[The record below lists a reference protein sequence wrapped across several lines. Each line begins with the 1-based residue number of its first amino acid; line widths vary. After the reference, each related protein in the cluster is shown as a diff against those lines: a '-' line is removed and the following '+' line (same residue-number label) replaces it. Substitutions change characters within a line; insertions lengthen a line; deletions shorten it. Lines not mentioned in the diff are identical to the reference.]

1 MTEYFVRNI
10 TSVCLPETICKIFV
24 LSLFYPEQRTLCH
37 CEALPTAMPWQSPG
51 RDTLLQTHARYFCTC
66 VEKKAHTSKRV
77 SIVAPDNAI
86 SKVQLSGTPRDTC
99 TRGEK
104 AHTSKRV
111 SVIACDNA
119 ISKVQCAPR
128 GKAIPPQLR
137 WYCLLM
143 CFRIKELWI
152 VINVN
157 FGARGD
163 FRPVRRSTARRLPL
177 SFRSPKSLQE
187 GFRPHTDYTCRW
199 LRVRALTG
207 LSPAPVF

>member
-1 MTEYFVRNI
+1 MTEYFVRNV
-10 TSVCLPETICKIFV
+10 TRVCLLKTYYKFFV
-24 LSLFYPEQRTLCH
+24 LSLFLSRATHLCH
-37 CEALPTAMPWQSPG
+37 CEAPPSGAVAISRKGHLVKS
-51 RDTLLQTHARYFCTC
+51 HARYFCTC
-66 VEKKAHTSKRV
+66 VEK
-77 SIVAPDNAI
+77 
-86 SKVQLSGTPRDTC
+86 
-99 TRGEK
+99 K

-128 GKAIPPQLR
+128 GKTIPPQLR

-152 VINVN
+152 VICVN
-157 FGARGD
+157 FVAWGD
-163 FRPVRRSTARRLPL
+163 FRPVRRSTARLLPL

-199 LRVRALTG
+199 LRVRASTG

>member
-1 MTEYFVRNI
+1 MFIFERNTAFVCRKVISKFTYALYAIPCNALYVI
-10 TSVCLPETICKIFV
+10 ASV
-24 LSLFYPEQRTLCH
+24 
-37 CEALPTAMPWQSPG
+37 AWQSPG
-51 RDTLLQTHARYFCTC
+51 RDTILQTHARYFCTC
-66 VEKKAHTSKRV
+66 VEK
-77 SIVAPDNAI
+77 
-86 SKVQLSGTPRDTC
+86 
-99 TRGEK
+99 K

-128 GKAIPPQLR
+128 GKTIPPQPR

-163 FRPVRRSTARRLPL
+163 FRPVRRVVRHRVARVVRHVRRSTARRLPL
-177 SFRSPKSLQE
+177 SFRSPKNLQE

>member
-1 MTEYFVRNI
+1 MRFQKCSYR
-10 TSVCLPETICKIFV
+10 
-24 LSLFYPEQRTLCH
+24 
-37 CEALPTAMPWQSPG
+37 G
-51 RDTLLQTHARYFCTC
+51 
-66 VEKKAHTSKRV
+66 
-77 SIVAPDNAI
+77 
-86 SKVQLSGTPRDTC
+86 PRGILC

-111 SVIACDNA
+111 SIIAPIMRFQKC
-119 ISKVQCAPR
+119 SYRGPR
-128 GKAIPPQLR
+128 GILCTRGEKAHTSKRVSIIAPIMRFQKRSVRRGAMTIPPQLR

-177 SFRSPKSLQE
+177 SFRSPKNLQE

>member
-1 MTEYFVRNI
+1 M
-10 TSVCLPETICKIFV
+10 CALG
-24 LSLFYPEQRTLCH
+24 TLWIKNCH
-37 CEALPTAMPWQSPG
+37 CERKYGDPAG
-51 RDTLLQTHARYFCTC
+51 YC
-66 VEKKAHTSKRV
+66 VLAGKRRTQ
-77 SIVAPDNAI
+77 AKD
-86 SKVQLSGTPRDTC
+86 KQLSLATI
-99 TRGEK
+99 
-104 AHTSKRV
+104 V
-111 SVIACDNA
+111 W
-119 ISKVQCAPR
+119 SKVQCAPW
-128 GKAIPPQLR
+128 GKTIPPQLR

-157 FGARGD
+157 FVARGD
-163 FRPVRRSTARRLPL
+163 FRPVCRSTARLLPL